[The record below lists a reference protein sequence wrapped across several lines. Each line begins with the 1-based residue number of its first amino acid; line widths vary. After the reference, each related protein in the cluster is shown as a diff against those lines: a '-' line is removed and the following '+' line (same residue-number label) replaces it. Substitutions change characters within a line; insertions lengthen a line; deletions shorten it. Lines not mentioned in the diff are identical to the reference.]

1 MTGLEVYLIGILDNI
16 HGVLGVS
23 IFLSV
28 LVIGTMGIAVFMNC
42 HDSSDIP
49 DGLWKYAKRALLIL
63 MFLVASKTLLPDTK
77 LLAAMYIIPAVVN
90 NEKVATMGTNLLETL
105 TALTNKWM
113 KDVVKEDN
121 DKNAMEKRSDG
132 SETSI

>member
-16 HGVLGVS
+16 HGVLGVL
-23 IFLSV
+23 IFVSV
-28 LVIGTMGIAVFMNC
+28 LVIGTMGIAVFLNC
-42 HDSSDIP
+42 QDNSDIP
-49 DGLWKYAKRALLIL
+49 DGFWKYAKRALLIL
-63 MFLVASKTLLPDTK
+63 IFLVASKALLPDTK

-132 SETSI
+132 SKTSI

>member
-1 MTGLEVYLIGILDNI
+1 MTALEVYLIGILDNI
-16 HGVLGVS
+16 HAVLGFS
-23 IFLSV
+23 IFASV
-28 LVIGTMGIAVFMNC
+28 AVIGAVGMAVFLNC

-49 DGLWKYAKRALLIL
+49 DGFWKHAKRALLIL
-63 MFLVASKTLLPDTK
+63 SILVAGKTLLPDTK

-113 KDVVKEDN
+113 MDVIKEDN
-121 DKNAMEKRSDG
+121 DKNATEKRSNG
-132 SETSI
+132 SKTSI

>member
-1 MTGLEVYLIGILDNI
+1 MAY
-16 HGVLGVS
+16 
-23 IFLSV
+23 
-28 LVIGTMGIAVFMNC
+28 
-42 HDSSDIP
+42 
-49 DGLWKYAKRALLIL
+49 
-63 MFLVASKTLLPDTK
+63 LLPDTK

-113 KDVVKEDN
+113 KDIVKEDN
-121 DKNAMEKRSDG
+121 NKNAMEKRSDG

>member
-16 HGVLGVS
+16 HGVLGFS
-23 IFLSV
+23 IFASV
-28 LVIGTMGIAVFMNC
+28 ALIGSVGIAVLLNC

-49 DGLWKYAKRALLIL
+49 DRFWKHIKRALLVL

-113 KDVVKEDN
+113 MDVIKEDN
-121 DKNAMEKRSDG
+121 DKNATEKRSNG
-132 SETSI
+132 SKTSI

>member
-1 MTGLEVYLIGILDNI
+1 MTGLEVYLIGILDSI
-16 HGVLGVS
+16 HAMLGYL
-23 IFLSV
+23 IFASV
-28 LVIGTMGIAVFMNC
+28 AVIGAAGLAVFLNC
-42 HDSSDIP
+42 QDSSDIP
-49 DGLWKYAKRALLIL
+49 DGFWKHAKRALLIL

-113 KDVVKEDN
+113 KEIIEENN
-121 DKNAMEKRSDG
+121 DKNATEKRSNG
-132 SETSI
+132 SKTSI

>member
-16 HGVLGVS
+16 HAVLGAS
-23 IFLSV
+23 IFASI
-28 LVIGTMGIAVFMNC
+28 LVIGTIGIAVFECC

-49 DGLWKYAKRALLIL
+49 DGFWKYAKRTLLIL
-63 MFLVASKTLLPDTK
+63 IFLVVSKTLLPDTK
-77 LLAAMYIIPAVVN
+77 LLAAMYIVPAVVN

-113 KDVVKEDN
+113 KDVIKKDD
-121 DKNAMEKRSDG
+121 DKNAMEKKPDG

>member
-1 MTGLEVYLIGILDNI
+1 MTALEVYLIGILDNI
-16 HGVLGVS
+16 HAMLCYL
-23 IFLSV
+23 IFASV
-28 LVIGTMGIAVFMNC
+28 AVMGTVGIAVFLNC
-42 HDSSDIP
+42 QYSSDIP
-49 DGLWKYAKRALLIL
+49 SGFWKRARHAVLIL
-63 MFLVASKTLLPDTK
+63 SILVAGKTLLPDTK

-113 KDVVKEDN
+113 MDVIKEDN
-121 DKNAMEKRSDG
+121 DKKAMEKRSNG

>member
-28 LVIGTMGIAVFMNC
+28 LVIGTMGIAVFMSC

-49 DGLWKYAKRALLIL
+49 DGFWKYVKRALLIL

-113 KDVVKEDN
+113 KDVVKKDN